1 MNLSRLA
8 LPAAALWAAGA
19 LVAAGCAP
27 SGYYGTTTTAIDS
40 LLQSQADMMK
50 RLTALE
56 RKADATREAVQAS
69 RASTDTRLLDISQ
82 RLDVLEGKLEAS
94 GVKFSQLAQKVENV
108 RSKITTAD
116 SARAAATG
124 VPRDSTGRPD
134 PEALYQSAYSD
145 VAAGRYNLAREAF
158 QDYLKY
164 YPDTEVSDNAQY
176 WIGECYYATGDFAG
190 AIPEFEKV
198 VKEYPKGDKV
208 PPSLLKIGLS
218 YSRLKNT
225 TEANKTYRMLVQK
238 YPKSPEAGRARELL
252 AGKQ

>member
-1 MNLSRLA
+1 MKLSRLA

-40 LLQSQADMMK
+40 LLASQAAMMK

-56 RKADATREAVQAS
+56 RKTDATREAVQAS

-82 RLDVLEGKLEAS
+82 RLDILEGKLEAS
-94 GVKFSQLAQKVENV
+94 GVRFSQLAQKVENV
-108 RSKITTAD
+108 RSKITSAD
-116 SARAAATG
+116 SARAAAG

-198 VKEYPKGDKV
+198 VKDFPKGDKV
-208 PPSLLKIGLS
+208 PPAMLKIGLS
-218 YSRLKNT
+218 YSRLKNS
-225 TEANKTYRMLVQK
+225 TEATRYYRMIVQK

-252 AGKQ
+252 SEKQ

>member
-1 MNLSRLA
+1 MRFSRLA

-27 SGYYGTTTTAIDS
+27 SGYYGTTTGAMDS
-40 LLQSQADMMK
+40 LLASQAEMMK
-50 RLTALE
+50 RLAALE
-56 RKADATREAVQAS
+56 RKTDATREAVQAS
-69 RASTDTRLLDISQ
+69 KASTDTRLLDISQ

-94 GVKFSQLAQKVENV
+94 GVKFSQLAQKVETV
-108 RSKITTAD
+108 RSRMSSAD
-116 SARAAATG
+116 SSRNAATG

-145 VAAGRYNLAREAF
+145 VAAGRYNLGREAF

-176 WIGECYYATGDFAG
+176 WIGECYFATGDFAG
-190 AIPEFEKV
+190 AIPEFQKV
-198 VKEYPKGDKV
+198 VKDYPKGDKV
-208 PPSLLKIGLS
+208 PPSMLKIGLC

-225 TEANKTYRMLVQK
+225 TEATRTYKMLVQK
-238 YPKSPEAGRARELL
+238 YPKSPEAARAKELL
-252 AGKQ
+252 AGKP